1 MTPSSGEDRLIAN
14 AGAET
19 SDENAIMADRPVIQ
33 CDAVTKFYG
42 TTRAV
47 AEVNIS
53 LAAGEILALVGP
65 SGGGKTTF
73 LRLIAGFE
81 SPDSGTVTL
90 DGRTVAGPGYWVPPE
105 DRKLG
110 MVFQDYALFPHM
122 TVYRNVLFALG
133 GWSKPARS
141 RRVREVLE
149 MVGLFH
155 LAGRYPHQLSGGEQ
169 QRVAMARSL
178 APRPVALLL
187 DEPFS
192 NLDLQLRLRLRGQ
205 LKGILRAGNVTSVY
219 VTHDQEEALVMG
231 DKVALMNGGR
241 VEQVG
246 TPEEMFHSPRTRY
259 VAEFMGVADFVSG
272 TITEDGLVTEI
283 GTLRPQVSLS
293 PGTPVEVLL
302 RPDDVLLKASSSGT
316 GRVLRRIFRG
326 MHYLYALSLP
336 SGATV
341 HSLQHHSTSRYREAE
356 NVEVYL
362 EPDQTL
368 TCFVTAGSEAKN
380 EGSSFAAVTEE
391 KLD

>member
-1 MTPSSGEDRLIAN
+1 M
-14 AGAET
+14 AG
-19 SDENAIMADRPVIQ
+19 NPVIQ
-33 CDAVTKFYG
+33 CDGVTKFYG
-42 TTRAV
+42 MTCAV
-47 AEVNIS
+47 SKVSIS

-73 LRLIAGFE
+73 LRMIAGFE

-90 DGRTVAGPGYWVPPE
+90 DGRTVAGPGFWVPPE

-122 TVYRNVLFALG
+122 TVYQNVVFALG
-133 GWSKPARS
+133 AWSKPAKS

-155 LAGRYPHQLSGGEQ
+155 LADRYPHQLSGGEQ

-231 DKVALMNGGR
+231 DKVAVINGGR
-241 VEQVG
+241 IEQVG

-259 VAEFMGVADFVSG
+259 VAEFMGVADFVPG

-293 PGTPVEVLL
+293 PGTLVEVLL
-302 RPDDVLLKASSSGT
+302 RPDDVLLKASGSGI
-316 GRVLRRIFRG
+316 GRVLRRVFRG
-326 MHYLYALSLP
+326 MHYLYAISLP
-336 SGATV
+336 SGAEV
-341 HSLQHHSTSRYREAE
+341 HCLQHHAATRFRDAE
-356 NVEVYL
+356 IVEVSL
-362 EPDQTL
+362 EPHQTL
-368 TCFVTAGSEAKN
+368 TCFVNGGSE
-380 EGSSFAAVTEE
+380 GDTSISSFAAVTEGNI
-391 KLD
+391 D

>member
-133 GWSKPARS
+133 GWSKPAPVQESEGSARDGWT
-141 RRVREVLE
+141 V
-149 MVGLFH
+149 
-155 LAGRYPHQLSGGEQ
+155 PSGGKIPTSTFG
-169 QRVAMARSL
+169 RRATKGC
-178 APRPVALLL
+178 
-187 DEPFS
+187 DGPFS
-192 NLDLQLRLRLRGQ
+192 SSKARRP
-205 LKGILRAGNVTSVY
+205 A
-219 VTHDQEEALVMG
+219 
-231 DKVALMNGGR
+231 
-241 VEQVG
+241 VG
-246 TPEEMFHSPRTRY
+246 
-259 VAEFMGVADFVSG
+259 
-272 TITEDGLVTEI
+272 
-283 GTLRPQVSLS
+283 
-293 PGTPVEVLL
+293 
-302 RPDDVLLKASSSGT
+302 
-316 GRVLRRIFRG
+316 
-326 MHYLYALSLP
+326 
-336 SGATV
+336 
-341 HSLQHHSTSRYREAE
+341 
-356 NVEVYL
+356 
-362 EPDQTL
+362 
-368 TCFVTAGSEAKN
+368 
-380 EGSSFAAVTEE
+380 
-391 KLD
+391 